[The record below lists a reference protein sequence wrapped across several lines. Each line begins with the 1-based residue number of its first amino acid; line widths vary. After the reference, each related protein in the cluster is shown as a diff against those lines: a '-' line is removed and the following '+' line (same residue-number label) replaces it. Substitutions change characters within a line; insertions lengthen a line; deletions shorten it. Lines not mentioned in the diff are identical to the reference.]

1 MGVRREDFVETFEE
15 GSMFENKMRLLGM
28 SALVGAGLVAAS
40 PSLAYELRLGGV
52 DVNIGTTV
60 SAGLT
65 YRVAD
70 RDDDFLPSGNGGI
83 ADTRAIN
90 VTATAAANP
99 TGTTIVPCTATTD
112 AEKFITTCSK
122 ESGDIPAGGI
132 RSTNDNYDGS
142 LNTDD
147 GRLNFDNGDITSA
160 VVKFTSDIE
169 ADLSSSLSAFA
180 RVTGFYDGALSSEGT
195 FERSSLSGPDG
206 DEAEMRIRVLDAF
219 LTYDF
224 DLFNQPVMVRAGR
237 QVINWGESTFFL
249 GGNSAFN
256 PIDVEALVKPGAEIK
271 DALLPVEAI
280 YASVGLPYD
289 LTFEAYVGGHS
300 EFEFV
305 KGGTGLSNV
314 DAAFGGGG
322 VAGQNLTYIGGG
334 SDAGGNKFNCNAADS
349 PADVAAVIEYIT
361 VGDGASLVHPSISG
375 CTTDS
380 AIHLTNDSPV
390 GQLEAH
396 RASYEIDSAIIRR
409 GSDEDDAR
417 DNMGLAI
424 RWYSEALNSTEFGF
438 YWQNYTSRLP
448 YVKIRGVGAQIGI
461 SATGY
466 TSNAVNKT
474 AINDGSASYCG
485 TAHPLLGAMGDYSL
499 TIGNGADDH
508 FSDPYGLFEAF
519 QGYAVEN
526 DTANVGD
533 YNTDTFASLMAIN
546 CALST
551 DGANTTIGYQGGL
564 ETGLSQAGENF
575 LTISPQSEL
584 VLQYPEDIEAVGMSF
599 NTTVL
604 GWGVQG
610 DFSYRRNM
618 PLQIDTDALT
628 IATYSAACVFELYG
642 IVGVVS
648 YKPMLTTS
656 SECNT
661 AAPGE
666 LEYDGYVR
674 EEVYNWDIGTTATFT
689 RSNPITAAL
698 GADLM
703 IFLTE
708 FAGEYAPD
716 VDDYRLPDAD
726 AEVDGVLVNTYQPH
740 GRLAGRCTSGSD
752 LGLGGLVGL
761 DERPDNF
768 CRPTGEAIQG
778 LFLLSL
784 QYNNVFGS
792 PWSLSPQVIYRE
804 GLSGIGATPG
814 SPIEGVSTLGL
825 SLNASLQSSWTAS
838 LAYTDF
844 GGDELWTRNTDKDQ
858 LSISIS
864 RAF

>member
-60 SAGLT
+60 SAGMT

-70 RDDDFLPSGNGGI
+70 RDDDFLPEGNGGI

-90 VTATAAANP
+90 I
-99 TGTTIVPCTATTD
+99 TGTASACPAATTD
-112 AEKFITTCSK
+112 AQKFGTSCSK

-132 RSTNDNYDGS
+132 SSPNDNYDGS
-142 LNTDD
+142 INTDD
-147 GRLNFDNGDITSA
+147 GRLNFDNGDLTSA

-180 RVTGFYDGALSSEGT
+180 RVTGFYDAALSSEGT
-195 FERSSLSGPDG
+195 FERSSLSGADG

-256 PIDVEALVKPGAEIK
+256 PIDVAALVKPGAEIK

-322 VAGQNLTYIGGG
+322 VTGQDLTYIGGG
-334 SDAGGNKFNCNAADS
+334 PSAGGNKFNCNATDS
-349 PADVAAVIEYIT
+349 PTEVAALINHIT
-361 VGDGASLVHPSISG
+361 TGGAGASLVHPSISG

-380 AIHLTNDSPV
+380 AIHLTNDAPV

-396 RASYEIDSAIIRR
+396 RASYGIDNSIIRR
-409 GSDEDDAR
+409 GKDEDEAR
-417 DNMGLAI
+417 DNMGLAF

-448 YVKIRGVGAQIGI
+448 YVKIKGVGAEVGI
-461 SATGY
+461 TATSY
-466 TSNAVNKT
+466 TSNLVNKVLV
-474 AINDGSASYCG
+474 NYGGSAALAGGLAAFCG
-485 TAHPLLGAMGDYSL
+485 STVGGSPVGNYTLS
-499 TIGNGADDH
+499 IGNGADDKIKDTYGI
-508 FSDPYGLFEAF
+508 FASFQEYAETADPGNEA
-519 QGYAVEN
+519 
-526 DTANVGD
+526 D
-533 YNTDTFASLMAIN
+533 YNTDVFQSLMNIN

-551 DGANTTIGYQGGL
+551 GGGNTTIGYQGGAG
-564 ETGLSQAGENF
+564 TASQAGENF
-575 LTISPQSEL
+575 MSIQPISQL

-618 PLQIDTDALT
+618 PLQVDTDSLT
-628 IATYSAACVFELYG
+628 IATFSAACVFESFGAIGVLSYAPKLTTNVG
-642 IVGVVS
+642 CNTENPGVVD
-648 YKPMLTTS
+648 
-656 SECNT
+656 
-661 AAPGE
+661 
-666 LEYDGYVR
+666 YDGYVR

-716 VDDYRLPDAD
+716 VDDYRLADAD
-726 AEVDGVLVNTYQPH
+726 EVVGGVKVNTFQPH

-792 PWSLSPQVIYRE
+792 PWSLSPQVVYRE

-814 SPIEGVSTLGL
+814 SPIDGVSTLGL

-858 LSISIS
+858 LSVSVS

>member
-1 MGVRREDFVETFEE
+1 
-15 GSMFENKMRLLGM
+15 MFENKMRLLGM

-60 SAGLT
+60 SAGMT
-65 YRVAD
+65 YRMAD

-90 VTATAAANP
+90 VTATAPANP
-99 TGTTIVPCTATTD
+99 AGTTIVPCTATTD
-112 AEKFITTCSK
+112 AEKFVTTCSK

-132 RSTNDNYDGS
+132 RSLNDNYDGS

-180 RVTGFYDGALSSEGT
+180 RVTGFYDAALSSEGT
-195 FERSSLSGPDG
+195 FERSTLSGASG

-289 LTFEAYVGGHS
+289 LTLEAYVGGHS

-334 SDAGGNKFNCNAADS
+334 PDAGGNKFNCNSADS
-349 PADVAAVIEYIT
+349 PAEVRAVIDYIT
-361 VGDGASLVHPSISG
+361 GSGPGASLVHPSISG

-380 AIHLTNDSPV
+380 AIHLTNDAPV

-396 RASYEIDSAIIRR
+396 RASYEIDTAIIRR
-409 GSDEDDAR
+409 GKDEDEAR

-448 YVKIRGVGAQIGI
+448 YVKIRGVGAQVGI

-474 AINDGSASYCG
+474 AINDGTASYCG
-485 TAHPLLGAMGDYSL
+485 TAHPLLGAMGDYSM
-499 TIGNGADDH
+499 TIGNDADDH
-508 FSDPYGLFEAF
+508 FSDPYGLFAAF
-519 QGYAVEN
+519 QGYAALN
-526 DTANVGD
+526 DSGNAATYEA
-533 YNTDTFASLMAIN
+533 DTFAALMAIN

-551 DGANTTIGYQGGL
+551 DGANTNLGYQGGL

-618 PLQIDTDALT
+618 PLQVDTDSLT

-648 YKPMLTTS
+648 YKPMLTTH

-661 AAPGE
+661 ENPGE
-666 LEYDGYVR
+666 LEYDGFVR

-726 AEVDGVLVNTYQPH
+726 ETVDGVAVNTFQPH

-792 PWSLSPQVIYRE
+792 PWSLSPQVVYRE
-804 GLSGIGATPG
+804 GLSGVGATPG
-814 SPIEGVSTLGL
+814 SPIDGVSTLGL

-838 LAYTDF
+838 LSYTDF

-858 LSISIS
+858 LSVSIS